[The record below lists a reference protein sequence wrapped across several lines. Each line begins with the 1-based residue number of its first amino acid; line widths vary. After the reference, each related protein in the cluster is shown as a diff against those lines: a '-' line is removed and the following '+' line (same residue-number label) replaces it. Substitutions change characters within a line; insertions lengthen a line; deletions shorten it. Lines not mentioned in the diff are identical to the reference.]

1 MKSHRG
7 ISFLSVRESSPPS
20 VEASL
25 SLTFHTSP
33 LRQVSWEK
41 ASPAQTM
48 VLMGTSASGCWSGAP
63 SESGL
68 QMVLNVG
75 DWGAVP
81 SVPCPLPGPVKP
93 NRICHKSGSQRGLWW
108 WWWWGE
114 VCAHRAAWLVHC
126 RLACAP
132 PGEQA
137 TACLCRGHRLQMG
150 LLGLQNKAG
159 LPLMENTIRQ
169 GKCSEI
175 FM

>member
-7 ISFLSVRESSPPS
+7 ISFLSVQESSPPS

-25 SLTFHTSP
+25 SLTFHISP
-33 LRQVSWEK
+33 FSGRSAGKRQALCRQWC
-41 ASPAQTM
+41 
-48 VLMGTSASGCWSGAP
+48 LWGTSVRGCWSGAP

-93 NRICHKSGSQRGLWW
+93 NRICHKSGSQRGLWR
-108 WWWWGE
+108 GGS
-114 VCAHRAAWLVHC
+114 VHIGLC
-126 RLACAP
+126 GWYTAGLP
-132 PGEQA
+132 VLGLGKQV
-137 TACLCRGHRLQMG
+137 TACLCRGHQLQMG
-150 LLGLQNKAG
+150 PLGLQNKAG
-159 LPLMENTIRQ
+159 LPLMENTIWQ

>member
-7 ISFLSVRESSPPS
+7 ISFLSVQESSPPS

-25 SLTFHTSP
+25 SLTFHISP
-33 LRQVSWEK
+33 PPPQAGQLGKGKPR
-41 ASPAQTM
+41 ADNGAY
-48 VLMGTSASGCWSGAP
+48 GDSARGCWSGAP

-93 NRICHKSGSQRGLWW
+93 NRICHKSGSQRGLW
-108 WWWWGE
+108 GE
-114 VCAHRAAWLVHC
+114 GGGVCALRAVWLVHC
-126 RLACAP
+126 RLACAWP
-132 PGEQA
+132 GPGEQV

-150 LLGLQNKAG
+150 PLGLQNKAG
-159 LPLMENTIRQ
+159 LPLMENTIR
-169 GKCSEI
+169 
-175 FM
+175 